1 MNVTS
6 PRQRECTIASFL
18 HLSFQVFILS
28 CEFIEFFFS
37 STIILLGTEK
47 TCLLYERE
55 GKSLESGRTCL
66 KLSQAE
72 GSVNASWSTGGFRG
86 DAGFFPLKLGR
97 GYAVAPG
104 VMILHT
110 FHTLYTFSLVLG
122 RGINRIKH
130 YLIGNISSIQ

>member
-1 MNVTS
+1 MHDCEFPAFVFS
-6 PRQRECTIASFL
+6 
-18 HLSFQVFILS
+18 VVYFILRVYR
-28 CEFIEFFFS
+28 ILFS

-86 DAGFFPLKLGR
+86 DAGFFPLKLGG